1 MKHLYLLLPL
11 VLSLSITS
19 CTSPKNPEKK
29 PSDKQI
35 SIATDYKAVETN
47 VAATQVQGGDEPATL
62 ADVERYYDVMQ
73 MRDQMK
79 QLTTIMSHQ
88 TKQMM
93 HEAMQ
98 NQPELPPG
106 AEERINALY
115 EKILKDM
122 PTEELLQSMA
132 PIYAKH
138 FTTNDINAIIA
149 FYSSPVGKKMVSET
163 PAIAQE
169 AMQASL
175 GTMQKYMKGS
185 MDDLNTLLQQIQ
197 QEETKNEEAT
207 SPQSEHL
214 EHAQQLDHAETLE
227 HAKPLEHAETLE
239 HAEQK

>member
-1 MKHLYLLLPL
+1 MKHLYLLFPL

-19 CTSPKNPEKK
+19 CTSPKNPEKR
-29 PSDKQI
+29 PSDHQI
-35 SIATDYKAVETN
+35 PVATEYSAPGSSIIHHQAVETSETGT
-47 VAATQVQGGDEPATL
+47 AAINGAQPASL
-62 ADVERYYDVMQ
+62 EDVERYYDVMQ

-122 PTEELLQSMA
+122 PTEELLSSMA

-138 FTTNDINAIIA
+138 FTKNDINAIIA
-149 FYSSPVGKKMVSET
+149 FYSSPVGKKMVTET
-163 PAIAQE
+163 PTIAQE

-175 GTMQKYMKGS
+175 ETMQKYMKGS
-185 MDDLNTLLQQIQ
+185 MDQLNSLLQQIQ
-197 QEETKNEEAT
+197 KEEASNEEKIST
-207 SPQSEHL
+207 QSENV
-214 EHAQQLDHAETLE
+214 EHQETLDQ
-227 HAKPLEHAETLE
+227 
-239 HAEQK
+239 AEQK